1 MKHNI
6 NYIFKKSIKKLIE
19 DILYNRLSKMRGMD
33 KETGKEVVC

>member
-6 NYIFKKSIKKLIE
+6 DYIFKKSIKKLKE

-33 KETGKEVVC
+33 KEIRKEVC